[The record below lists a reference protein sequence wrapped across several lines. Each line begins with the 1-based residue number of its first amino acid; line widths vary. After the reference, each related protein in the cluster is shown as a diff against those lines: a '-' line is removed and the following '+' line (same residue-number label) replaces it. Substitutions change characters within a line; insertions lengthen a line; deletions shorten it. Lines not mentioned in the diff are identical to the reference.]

1 MIKTIITITALLS
14 SLLIFSGCN
23 SDSKKIDEKPKYVIT
38 DSLLKTLQI
47 DSVMKCPEVNSL
59 TLTGKVSFNEEKV
72 VRIFPLVS
80 GNITDVNVQLGD
92 HVNKGQ
98 KLGMIRS
105 SEMAGYGNDLV
116 TAKTNLLIAKKN
128 LDASEDMYKSG
139 LLSQKDFI
147 TAQQLY
153 KQSESQLQRSNEVL
167 QINGGNT
174 QGEYIVRSPIS
185 GFIVEKQINNNMSI
199 RNDNSNSLFTISD
212 LKNIWVIANVYES
225 NIPQVHLGDDAEV
238 TTLSYPG
245 RVFKGKVDQI
255 LNVLDPTNKVMKIRV
270 VLPNPDYVLKPEMFA
285 SVRVANKSNSEA
297 LCIPASALIFDHS
310 QYYVLVYKSN
320 SDVKIIP
327 VQVIGTNSDKSY
339 ITGDVKEGDK
349 IIGSNVVLIYEALNN

>member
-1 MIKTIITITALLS
+1 MLIEKIAVFSKLKFSNKMIKTIITVTTLLS
-14 SLLIFSGCN
+14 GLFIFSGCN
-23 SDSKKIDEKPKYVIT
+23 PDSKKVDEKPKYVIT
-38 DSLLKTLQI
+38 DSILKTLQI

-59 TLTGKVSFNEEKV
+59 TLTGKVAFNEEKV

-80 GNITDVNVQLGD
+80 GNITDVNAQLGD
-92 HVNKGQ
+92 YVNKGQ

-116 TAKTNLLIAKKN
+116 TSKTNLLIAKKN

-185 GFIVEKQINNNMSI
+185 GFIVEKQINNNMAI
-199 RNDNSNSLFTISD
+199 RNDNNNSLFTISD

-245 RVFKGKVDQI
+245 VI
-255 LNVLDPTNKVMKIRV
+255 CCSLC
-270 VLPNPDYVLKPEMFA
+270 
-285 SVRVANKSNSEA
+285 KS
-297 LCIPASALIFDHS
+297 
-310 QYYVLVYKSN
+310 
-320 SDVKIIP
+320 
-327 VQVIGTNSDKSY
+327 
-339 ITGDVKEGDK
+339 
-349 IIGSNVVLIYEALNN
+349 